1 MDIPNNTSDSEA
13 LPGSGGFN
21 ANNQWHSFFK
31 LLKKG
36 SQMPF
41 QPFHLLKKNIPK
53 LTRRKNN
60 VIGEGGYAEVYLGKL
75 EDGTFVAIKKLT
87 RGNQEEMTA
96 DFLSEL
102 GIICCI
108 LSLLNKF
115 CLSSIL
121 HKSYNLMSS
130 SALSK
135 AGNVDVLNCY
145 YAHGEDNENFQRQ
158 LEHIVLIYYRDIK
171 ERYKSGISHSPA
183 APVSLVGS
191 SQTSSVPSSVKIV
204 TYN

>member
-1 MDIPNNTSDSEA
+1 AATDDFIHD
-13 LPGSGGFN
+13 
-21 ANNQWHSFFK
+21 
-31 LLKKG
+31 
-36 SQMPF
+36 
-41 QPFHLLKKNIPK
+41 
-53 LTRRKNN
+53 N

-121 HKSYNLMSS
+121 H
-130 SALSK
+130 
-135 AGNVDVLNCY
+135 
-145 YAHGEDNENFQRQ
+145 
-158 LEHIVLIYYRDIK
+158 
-171 ERYKSGISHSPA
+171 
-183 APVSLVGS
+183 
-191 SQTSSVPSSVKIV
+191 
-204 TYN
+204 